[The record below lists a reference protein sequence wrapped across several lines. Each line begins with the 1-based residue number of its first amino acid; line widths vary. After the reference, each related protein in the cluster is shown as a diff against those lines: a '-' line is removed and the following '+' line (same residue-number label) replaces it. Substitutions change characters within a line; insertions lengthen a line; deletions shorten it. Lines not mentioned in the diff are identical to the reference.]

1 MNTCPNCYNETDET
15 LFPFK
20 LRHKDSVGK
29 DTEPVCSACR
39 TTMRDQET
47 ADLAKMIVDK
57 LAHECNGGDVAALGY
72 RLGESLLLEH
82 RYLQSEIVMAL
93 WFMFRKYSLLTFG
106 NPEGKTEQEV
116 KGHGTDVRNN
126 AAAEMVQKW
135 SKVLD
140 RGQK

>member
-1 MNTCPNCYNETDET
+1 MSACPNCYNESDET

-20 LRHKDSVGK
+20 HRHGGE
-29 DTEPVCSACR
+29 DTEPVCSTCR
-39 TTMRDQET
+39 TAMRDQET
-47 ADLAKMIVDK
+47 ADLAQMIMGK
-57 LAHECNGGDVAALGY
+57 LSRECNGGDVKELGY
-72 RLGESLLLEH
+72 RLGEFLLLEH

-116 KGHGTDVRNN
+116 KGWGTDVRNK

-140 RGQK
+140 RDQK